1 MAYTVIYNGIVFIEG
16 PHPTAIRGPS
26 VECDLSFT
34 FGAQLKS
41 LRDVK
46 DKLAEQARS
55 QGYNCITDFTYG
67 QKHRLLANDDI
78 AFWGKGCLVN
88 LSTEEYN
95 KINDIKKCPYCAE
108 EIKKE
113 AIVCRFCNRDLV

>member
-16 PHPTAIRGPS
+16 SHPTAIRGPY
-26 VECDLSFT
+26 VECDLSFK

-46 DKLAEQARS
+46 DKLVEQARN
-55 QGYNCITDFTYG
+55 QGYNCIMDFKYG
-67 QKHRLLANDDI
+67 QKSRWLAIDDV
-78 AFWGKGCLVN
+78 AFWGKGYLAN

-95 KINDIKKCPYCAE
+95 KI
-108 EIKKE
+108 KE
-113 AIVCRFCNRDLV
+113 TENK